1 MITYIYFYGNINDTL
16 AKDISQLFI
25 EKKSI
30 KFYLIEKLGN
40 TYINSSINYFMDLFQ
55 NIEIPKD
62 NYSIYYLQ
70 IEENINTTVQ
80 VLYYF
85 EEYTNEKYI
94 KLFLL
99 SKMLMGNNTN
109 IKASVQVMNG
119 LFLLIEKTAENKDD
133 NIEKEIDKLFSEE
146 SKKKIIKEYR
156 KINNDTKIELFYYLK
171 NNFFQDYN
179 KKDLNLND
187 RAYQITNNL
196 FYDNIPINNTS
207 SNSNKFTMSDLK
219 KLEIENIFEFLEQ
232 SLEKKFKKIT
242 ISFGKNIEH
251 VKNRST
257 KIFKKV
263 HNATPQRLIK
273 EKNNTYI

>member
-1 MITYIYFYGNINDTL
+1 M
-16 AKDISQLFI
+16 
-25 EKKSI
+25 
-30 KFYLIEKLGN
+30 IEKLGN

-171 NNFFQDYN
+171 
-179 KKDLNLND
+179 
-187 RAYQITNNL
+187 I
-196 FYDNIPINNTS
+196 
-207 SNSNKFTMSDLK
+207 
-219 KLEIENIFEFLEQ
+219 IF
-232 SLEKKFKKIT
+232 SKIIIKKI
-242 ISFGKNIEH
+242 
-251 VKNRST
+251 
-257 KIFKKV
+257 
-263 HNATPQRLIK
+263 
-273 EKNNTYI
+273 